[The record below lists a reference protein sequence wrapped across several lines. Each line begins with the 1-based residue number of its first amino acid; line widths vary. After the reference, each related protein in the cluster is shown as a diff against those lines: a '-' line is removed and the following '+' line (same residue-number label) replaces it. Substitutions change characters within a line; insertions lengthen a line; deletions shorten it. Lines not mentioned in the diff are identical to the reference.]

1 MTQNKFPCKILNW
14 DSYFTNIKILA
25 KKIIVSQYE
34 PDVLVNIGPS
44 GRVISLA
51 LNEYL
56 HIKYLIELN
65 INTKGISAQPIKK
78 IRIKPN
84 NKIDFSGKNVLI
96 IDDITSEGRTI
107 TSASNFIF
115 KQNTASLKTAVL
127 YEKQESTFKPDYFGD
142 LNYGEWIIFPWTY
155 LEDIENL
162 VSRIRNETNKI
173 SEIKEQLLTR
183 YNLNLSEQE
192 IKMFHTR
199 TNDYLIESRF
209 Y

>member
-1 MTQNKFPCKILNW
+1 M
-14 DSYFTNIKILA
+14 NI
-25 KKIIVSQYE
+25 V
-34 PDVLVNIGPS
+34 PS

-56 HIKYLIELN
+56 HIKCLIELN
-65 INTKGISAQPIKK
+65 IDTKGISAQPIKK
-78 IRIKPN
+78 IRIKTN
-84 NKIDFSGKNVLI
+84 KKIDFSGKNVLI

-107 TSASNFIF
+107 TAASNFIF

-127 YEKQESTFKPDYFGD
+127 YEKQESTFKPDYFGG

-162 VSRIRNETNKI
+162 VSRIKNETNKI
-173 SEIKEQLLTR
+173 SEIKEQLLNR
-183 YNLNLSEQE
+183 YNLDLSEQE
-192 IKMFHTR
+192 VKMFHAR